1 MYNQGNIM
9 AVDKVEKQLM
19 ELDINSRAK
28 LASKLLKSLEEL
40 SEDEIEKL
48 WAEEAFRRDEEL
60 TKGKAKSINAD
71 VVFKNA
77 RSRLK

>member
-1 MYNQGNIM
+1 M
-9 AVDKVEKQLM
+9 
-19 ELDINSRAK
+19 
-28 LASKLLKSLEEL
+28 
-40 SEDEIEKL
+40 
-48 WAEEAFRRDEEL
+48 AEEAFRRDEEL